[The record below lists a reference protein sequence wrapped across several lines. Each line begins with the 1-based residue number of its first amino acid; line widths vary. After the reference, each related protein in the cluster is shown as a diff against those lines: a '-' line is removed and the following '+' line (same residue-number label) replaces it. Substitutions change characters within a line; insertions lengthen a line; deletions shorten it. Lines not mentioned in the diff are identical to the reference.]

1 MELGGYKF
9 DQTAEFIGKGAS
21 VTTRP
26 ITFIKGMFLHTDHE
40 VDQENAN
47 VLQDCQGAFH
57 ICLILEGQLELLQ
70 LLVHLCLSHLIY
82 PRALLKDLHYLI
94 ADGFEFDVFLLRVLL
109 ILDVIIDLARQ
120 YKVNIKLARV
130 VVLRNQI
137 AILEKVCIEMVLRLR
152 LLRES

>member
-1 MELGGYKF
+1 MELGRYEL
-9 DQTAEFIGKGAS
+9 DQTAEFIGEGAS
-21 VTTRP
+21 VTARS
-26 ITFIKGMFLHTDHE
+26 ITFIKSMFLHTDHE

-47 VLQDCQGAFH
+47 VLQDCQGALH
-57 ICLILEGQLELLQ
+57 VCLILQGQLELLQ

-94 ADGFEFDVFLLRVLL
+94 TDDFEFNVFLLRVLL

-120 YKVNIKLARV
+120 DKVNIKFARI

-137 AILEKVCIEMVLRLR
+137 TILEQVCVKMILC
-152 LLRES
+152 